1 MLILRDIVKVF
12 PGVKS
17 PAVDNVNLT
26 IAEGETVVLL
36 GSSGCGKST
45 ILKMVN
51 RLIEPDSGEILF
63 QQRPVKDITHE
74 KLRRSI
80 GYVIQG
86 IGLFP
91 HWTVA
96 DNIGAIL
103 RLEGVSAY
111 NRRKRIHALLE
122 MVGLPEAT
130 FAERYPEELSGGQQQ
145 RVGVARALAADPD
158 LLLMDEPFGALDGVN
173 REKLQKEL
181 LLLKHDLRKTI
192 LFVTH
197 DLFEAIMLADRIAV
211 MHNGRLE
218 QVGKAEELINAP
230 ATPFVKQLFEKPA
243 QQLALYSKKRI
254 EIF

>member
-1 MLILRDIVKVF
+1 MLIFRDLVKVF
-12 PGVKS
+12 PGAKS
-17 PAVDNVNLT
+17 PAVDNVNLE

-45 ILKMVN
+45 TLKMVN

-63 QQRPVKDITHE
+63 QNKSIKKFTYE

-96 DNIGAIL
+96 ENIGAVL
-103 RLEGVSAY
+103 RLEGVSAK
-111 NRRKRIHALLE
+111 NRRMRTQELME
-122 MVGLPEAT
+122 MVSLPEAT
-130 FAERYPEELSGGQQQ
+130 FADRYPEELSGGQQQ
-145 RVGVARALAADPD
+145 RVGVARALAANPN

-181 LLLKHDLRKTI
+181 LRLKHDLRKTI

-197 DLFEAIMLADRIAV
+197 DLFEAIMLGDRIAV

-218 QVGKAEELINAP
+218 QVGKAEDLINTP
-230 ATPFVKQLFEKPA
+230 TTPFVRQLFEKPA
-243 QQLALYSKKRI
+243 QQLALYSKEKK
-254 EIF
+254 